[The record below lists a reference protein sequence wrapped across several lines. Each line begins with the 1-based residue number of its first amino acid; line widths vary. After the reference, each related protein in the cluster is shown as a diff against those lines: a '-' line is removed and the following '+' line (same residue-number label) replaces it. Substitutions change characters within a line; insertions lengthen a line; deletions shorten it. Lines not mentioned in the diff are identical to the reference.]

1 VSVKVLFIGGPLDGM
16 TRTVEKERRYV
27 IASDRGKPDVCYTV
41 HPVNVFGVVVH
52 VATLGPT
59 VESRVLWDRLASTT
73 AKGLLS

>member
-1 VSVKVLFIGGPLDGM
+1 M
-16 TRTVEKERRYV
+16 ARRTPYHSP
-27 IASDRGKPDVCYTV
+27 ITGDRPTESQLVRDQL
-41 HPVNVFGVVVH
+41 VH

>member
-1 VSVKVLFIGGPLDGM
+1 VGVVRVKVLFIGGPLDGM

-27 IASDRGKPDVCYTV
+27 VASDRGKPDVCYTV

-52 VATLGPT
+52 VAT